1 MPYHFASRMQTTPR
15 SFIRDILKT
24 TERPEVISFAGGL
37 PSPSLFA
44 VEELRAAAEYV
55 MKHAG
60 ESALQYSTTEG
71 YLPLRTFIADRYK
84 TRLSLSVDPDE
95 ILITNGSQQ
104 CLDLIGKVLLDA
116 GDPVLIERPGY
127 LGAIQAFSLYEP
139 EFHTVALGS
148 DGPDTEELASVLEKH
163 PSRFFYGVPNAQNP
177 SGVTYSEEKR
187 RAIADLLAGT
197 ETLFVEDDA
206 YGELRFDG
214 RSLPSLRTYLPEK
227 TIITGSFSKIVTPGL
242 RMGWI
247 SAPREIIEQVNVA
260 KQASDLHSNVLA
272 QRIIARYLE
281 ENDLDAHIERIIG
294 EYRARRDLMLS
305 CIGESFPADISVTK
319 PEGGMFLWVTL
330 PDGCSTTTLLELAL
344 CENVAF
350 VPGRAFYVDGGGD
363 TAMRLNFSN
372 ASEAMII
379 EGIDRLGKAIRRLVG

>member
-1 MPYHFASRMQTTPR
+1 MQTTPR

-55 MKHAG
+55 MRHAG

-71 YLPLRTFIADRYK
+71 YLPLRTFIADRYRE
-84 TRLSLSVDPDE
+84 RLSLSVDPDE

-104 CLDLIGKVLLDA
+104 CLDLIGKVLIDA

-139 EFHTVALGS
+139 AFHTVALGS
-148 DGPDTEELASVLEKH
+148 DGPDTKELADVLQEH
-163 PSRFFYGVPNAQNP
+163 RPRFFYGVPNAQNP

-214 RSLPSLRTYLPEK
+214 ESLPSFRTYLP
-227 TIITGSFSKIVTPGL
+227 
-242 RMGWI
+242 
-247 SAPREIIEQVNVA
+247 
-260 KQASDLHSNVLA
+260 
-272 QRIIARYLE
+272 
-281 ENDLDAHIERIIG
+281 
-294 EYRARRDLMLS
+294 
-305 CIGESFPADISVTK
+305 
-319 PEGGMFLWVTL
+319 
-330 PDGCSTTTLLELAL
+330 
-344 CENVAF
+344 
-350 VPGRAFYVDGGGD
+350 
-363 TAMRLNFSN
+363 
-372 ASEAMII
+372 
-379 EGIDRLGKAIRRLVG
+379 